1 MRPQPWRADHLL
13 AAANTPADPY
23 PIWHVIVLV
32 LVVVA
37 VLVWAGTQ
45 IIGGSTPHDC
55 DCDGPCLV
63 ARAERGRHRR
73 GL

>member
-1 MRPQPWRADHLL
+1 MPWRADTLQ
-13 AAANTPADPY
+13 AVVYTPAEPF
-23 PIWHVIVLV
+23 PTWHVVVLV

-37 VLVWAGTQ
+37 VLVWAGTR
-45 IIGGSTPHDC
+45 IIGGSIPHDC
-55 DCDGPCLV
+55 DCDGVCLV